1 LNIAVACTVTCIVHI
16 DSDGTVAC
24 VLMKDADVKWLNVK
38 VKMAEA
44 RDDSTIPSS
53 ADAAAAA
60 AGTAANIVNA
70 NSAR

>member
-1 LNIAVACTVTCIVHI
+1 
-16 DSDGTVAC
+16 
-24 VLMKDADVKWLNVK
+24 MKDADVKWLNVK